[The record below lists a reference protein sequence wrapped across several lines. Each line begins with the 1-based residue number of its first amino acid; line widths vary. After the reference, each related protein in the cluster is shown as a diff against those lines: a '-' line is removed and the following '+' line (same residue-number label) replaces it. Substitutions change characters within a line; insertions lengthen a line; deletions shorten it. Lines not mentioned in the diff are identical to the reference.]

1 MIKEYIMELKT
12 ENREKLNGLEKQMKD
27 LLNDLDGAKEWMET
41 LQTEKNVDTNIFS
54 PRVMDTELEGKL
66 EEAKNN
72 IQKINRDI
80 DYVKSFIEEGVA
92 KNKEYEKLLEELEQ
106 TENTS
111 SEKQD
116 SGVRE
121 QDSEIQRHDLKEKK
135 PDSGIREQDS
145 EIQRYDLKEK
155 KQDSEIWT
163 QDSEVQEQNL
173 GVQGQSSKKQSQSSE
188 EHLEGQKRDSENQ
201 EQSSEV
207 QKHDLE
213 NQEQDSK
220 TPGSSSISAKFLAE
234 LYKKTELCLDLLYND
249 RSRCKSE
256 LKNMKTMIKNAAD
269 SLHETR

>member
-1 MIKEYIMELKT
+1 MIKEYIMELRT
-12 ENREKLNGLEKQMKD
+12 ENKEKLNGLEKQMKD
-27 LLNDLDGAKEWMET
+27 LLNDLDTAKEWLET

-116 SGVRE
+116 SG
-121 QDSEIQRHDLKEKK
+121 
-135 PDSGIREQDS
+135 IREQDS
-145 EIQRYDLKEK
+145 EIQRYDQKEQ
-155 KQDSEIWT
+155 KQDSEIWK

-173 GVQGQSSKKQSQSSE
+173 GVQEQSPKKQNQNSDKQEKSLEEQKQDSE
-188 EHLEGQKRDSENQ
+188 NQKQGSENQKPDSENQ
-201 EQSSEV
+201 ERSSEV

-213 NQEQDSK
+213 NQEQDSE
-220 TPGSSSISAKFLAE
+220 TPGNSPISAKFLAE